1 MRAHARGTK
10 LSLHVR
16 VQLVKK
22 RTQGNKSEDRM
33 ALCVESHD
41 FPAMSVV
48 YAFLKTSILIFTCIV
63 YIHSVGKSKVF
74 FSLKSRL
81 ACVIR
86 VEPAYCL
93 MSIKSLYCV
102 TISYLKGQWSF

>member
-22 RTQGNKSEDRM
+22 RTQGKKSEDRM

-48 YAFLKTSILIFTCIV
+48 YAFLKTSILTFTCIV
-63 YIHSVGKSKVF
+63 YIHSVGKTKF
-74 FSLKSRL
+74 FSL
-81 ACVIR
+81 
-86 VEPAYCL
+86 
-93 MSIKSLYCV
+93 
-102 TISYLKGQWSF
+102 